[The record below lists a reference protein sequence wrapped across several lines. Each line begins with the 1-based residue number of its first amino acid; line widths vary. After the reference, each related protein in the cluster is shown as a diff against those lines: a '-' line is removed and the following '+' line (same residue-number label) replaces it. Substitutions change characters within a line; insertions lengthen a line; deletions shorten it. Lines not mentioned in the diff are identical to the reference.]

1 MEDKIMTIINQITHE
16 KRYEDANG
24 LLISENIKIARNTV
38 NMSLNQLYKKGLFI
52 KINSK
57 PILYLSK
64 SILEKDN
71 KIIFTQDEF
80 SNISEFLKYV

>member
-1 MEDKIMTIINQITHE
+1 MNKRCFKKIFLTRYLKPPKIEKEVTIMEDKIMTIINQITHE

-52 KINSK
+52 KIN
-57 PILYLSK
+57 
-64 SILEKDN
+64 
-71 KIIFTQDEF
+71 
-80 SNISEFLKYV
+80 

>member
-1 MEDKIMTIINQITHE
+1 MEDKIMAIINQITHE

-24 LLISENIKIARNTV
+24 LFISENIKIARNTV

-64 SILEKDN
+64 SLHKM
-71 KIIFTQDEF
+71 
-80 SNISEFLKYV
+80 SFLIYQNF